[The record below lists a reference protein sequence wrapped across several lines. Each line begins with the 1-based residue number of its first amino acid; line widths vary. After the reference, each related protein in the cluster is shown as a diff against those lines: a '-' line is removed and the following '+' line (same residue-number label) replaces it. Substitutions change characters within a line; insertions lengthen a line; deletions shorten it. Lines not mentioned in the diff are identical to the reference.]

1 MGPGYTTIISGALR
15 VTFTENVFKNIFS
28 LFFSFSFLYA
38 VASLAGRF
46 NQFVCM
52 KSLIVFMK
60 NLLILISK
68 CNNLV
73 EKIAKRFYSHWRKH
87 NKTFSVSEEL
97 ELGKCEYC
105 FRPKQ
110 QTVNDKNVK
119 PTISK
124 YTKTG

>member
-1 MGPGYTTIISGALR
+1 
-15 VTFTENVFKNIFS
+15 
-28 LFFSFSFLYA
+28 
-38 VASLAGRF
+38 
-46 NQFVCM
+46 
-52 KSLIVFMK
+52 MK

-73 EKIAKRFYSHWRKH
+73 EKIAKRFYSQWRKH

-110 QTVNDKNVK
+110 QAVNEENVK